1 MAIQLKLEEVLF
13 IQRNLEQ
20 VMFIKRNL
28 EQLLVIQRNLEAVL
42 PYPPSKPSAHGA
54 VSQIQPSDSIAL
66 SPQSG
71 VSGVYPPPPSPQK
84 KPKKTPP
91 LT

>member
-1 MAIQLKLEEVLF
+1 VLAIQLKLVLF

-20 VMFIKRNL
+20 VLFIKRNL
-28 EQLLVIQRNLEAVL
+28 EQLLVIQRNLETVL
-42 PYPPSKPSAHGA
+42 PYPPSKATAHGA

-71 VSGVYPPPPSPQK
+71 VSGVYPPPPRK
-84 KPKKTPP
+84 KKKKNTTTH
-91 LT
+91 LM